1 MTAKLF
7 RTSMAVA
14 VSVMVLSIAL
24 FMGMLYQYFSDQ
36 MMTDGW
42 LMLRCTLRSLRSR
55 CALA

>member
-36 MMTDGW
+36 MMTELESETW
-42 LMLRCTLRSLRSR
+42 LVSR
-55 CALA
+55 GVDRKSVV

>member
-36 MMTDGW
+36 
-42 LMLRCTLRSLRSR
+42 RERS
-55 CALA
+55 AVYVQA